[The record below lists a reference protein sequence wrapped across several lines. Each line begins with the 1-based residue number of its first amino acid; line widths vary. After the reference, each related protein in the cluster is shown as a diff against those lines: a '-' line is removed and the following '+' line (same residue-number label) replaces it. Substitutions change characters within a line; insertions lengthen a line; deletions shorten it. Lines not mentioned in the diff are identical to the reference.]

1 VARRIGSLPIEQIPL
16 TAAPLMSFDL
26 FRYRQFAMGSIVA
39 FIYGTALFGSTYLL
53 PVFMQQG
60 LALSPSYV
68 GTILLPAGLVLAVTI
83 SIVGRLADKYPTYW
97 LVSTGLVL
105 LSASF
110 ALMVAVNLDTRLFW
124 LVVWAIV
131 GRVGLGFILPSLNL
145 GSMRGVEKG
154 LISQGSSV
162 INFVRM
168 LGGAAGVSLCG
179 IALEWRIAAH
189 GDSLTKVA
197 TSAARLDAFDDVFI
211 MLAVT
216 CSLAIVAAWQLRVR
230 PAPDRSA

>member
-1 VARRIGSLPIEQIPL
+1 
-16 TAAPLMSFDL
+16 MSFDL

-131 GRVGLGFILPSLNL
+131 GRIGLGFILPSLNL

>member
-1 VARRIGSLPIEQIPL
+1 
-16 TAAPLMSFDL
+16 
-26 FRYRQFAMGSIVA
+26 MGSIVA

-131 GRVGLGFILPSLNL
+131 GRIGLGFILPSLNL

-230 PAPDRSA
+230 PAPDRSS

>member
-1 VARRIGSLPIEQIPL
+1 
-16 TAAPLMSFDL
+16 L

-131 GRVGLGFILPSLNL
+131 GRIGLGFILPSLNL

-230 PAPDRSA
+230 VRPAPDRSA

>member
-1 VARRIGSLPIEQIPL
+1 
-16 TAAPLMSFDL
+16 
-26 FRYRQFAMGSIVA
+26 
-39 FIYGTALFGSTYLL
+39 
-53 PVFMQQG
+53 
-60 LALSPSYV
+60 
-68 GTILLPAGLVLAVTI
+68 
-83 SIVGRLADKYPTYW
+83 
-97 LVSTGLVL
+97 
-105 LSASF
+105 
-110 ALMVAVNLDTRLFW
+110 
-124 LVVWAIV
+124 
-131 GRVGLGFILPSLNL
+131 
-145 GSMRGVEKG
+145 MRGVEKG

-189 GDSLTKVA
+189 GDSLTRVA

-230 PAPDRSA
+230 PASDRSA

>member
-1 VARRIGSLPIEQIPL
+1 
-16 TAAPLMSFDL
+16 
-26 FRYRQFAMGSIVA
+26 
-39 FIYGTALFGSTYLL
+39 LL

-131 GRVGLGFILPSLNL
+131 GRIGLGFILPSLNL

-179 IALEWRIAAH
+179 IALERRIAAH

-230 PAPDRSA
+230 VRPAPDRSA